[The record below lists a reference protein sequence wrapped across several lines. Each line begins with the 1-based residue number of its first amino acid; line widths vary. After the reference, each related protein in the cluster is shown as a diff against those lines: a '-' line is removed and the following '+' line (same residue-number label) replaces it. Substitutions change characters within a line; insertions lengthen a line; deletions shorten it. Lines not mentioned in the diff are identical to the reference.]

1 MPGEFSTSS
10 ILRATVAA
18 EVTYYRDDDDDY
30 IIVCLVYYMLLH
42 IHGAMQESYQTTKS
56 VAMKESSSSRGVS
69 KKTQGKICM
78 TMMS

>member
-1 MPGEFSTSS
+1 MSGEFSTSS

-30 IIVCLVYYMLLH
+30 IIICLIYYMLLH
-42 IHGAMQESYQTTKS
+42 IHGAMQERYQTKS
-56 VAMKESSSSRGVS
+56 VAMQESSSSRGVS